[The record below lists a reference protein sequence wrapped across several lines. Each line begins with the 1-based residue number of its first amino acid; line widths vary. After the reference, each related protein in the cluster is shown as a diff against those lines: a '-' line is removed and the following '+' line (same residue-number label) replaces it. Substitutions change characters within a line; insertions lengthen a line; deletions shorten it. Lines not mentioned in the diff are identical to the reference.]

1 MTKLEEARKQREEA
15 KDFFWENEK
24 LKEQILDVII
34 EVLNRRTKIGEFD
47 PIRIV
52 FHGRP
57 SMKNEDILI
66 GHCLIQYP
74 NHIFGHDDNKVQLG
88 ETLPNLQWYARVI
101 HAYLSDQKE
110 LEVTK
115 LCKSEEDNSASFTVN
130 FSIK

>member
-1 MTKLEEARKQREEA
+1 MTKLEEARKQRMEA
-15 KDFFWENEK
+15 MEYFRTNEK

-52 FHGRP
+52 FQGRP
-57 SMKNEDILI
+57 TMKNEDILI

-74 NHIFGHDDNKVQLG
+74 NHIYGHDDYKVQLG
-88 ETLPNLQWYARVI
+88 KTLPNLQWYARVI
-101 HAYLSDQKE
+101 HEYLSGQKE
-110 LEVTK
+110 LEVTE
-115 LCKSEEDNSASFTVN
+115 LCQSEEENSASFTVN